1 MVLRKYSN
9 NFQEFKLVSGPKN
22 GPSKNFFALLK
33 LSTKEY
39 VAFADFYKQVLET
52 PEDQLPQ
59 AFIAK
64 LNNEL
69 VATISLTEE
78 EGEVLQP
85 WVSNLYVDPTHRK
98 NGIGGFLMEMIID
111 VAKVRGFKE
120 VYGWTNSKQEEFY
133 YRKRGWEVIETR
145 ENDVVIIKKSTL

>member
-1 MVLRKYSN
+1 MNTLSFHVLPN
-9 NFQEFKLVSGPKN
+9 DQEVIDTVTN
-22 GPSKNFFALLK
+22 WNETHWREALPDL
-33 LSTKEY
+33 KEY

-64 LNNEL
+64 LNNKL
-69 VATISLTEE
+69 VATIALTEE
-78 EGEVLQP
+78 EGETLQP
-85 WVSNLYVDPTHRK
+85 WVSNLYVDPSERK
-98 NGIGGFLMEMIID
+98 NGIGGFLMEMILD

>member
-1 MVLRKYSN
+1 MNTLSFHLLPNDQDIINTITNWNETHWR
-9 NFQEFKLVSGPKN
+9 E
-22 GPSKNFFALLK
+22 ALPNL
-33 LSTKEY
+33 KEY
-39 VAFADFYKQVLET
+39 VEFANFYKQVLET

-64 LNNEL
+64 LNNQL

>member
-1 MVLRKYSN
+1 MNTLSFHLLPN
-9 NFQEFKLVSGPKN
+9 DQEIIATVTN
-22 GPSKNFFALLK
+22 WNETHWREALPDL
-33 LSTKEY
+33 KEY

-64 LNNEL
+64 LNNQL

>member
-1 MVLRKYSN
+1 MNTLSFHLLPNDQKIIDTVTNWNETHWR
-9 NFQEFKLVSGPKN
+9 E
-22 GPSKNFFALLK
+22 ALPDL
-33 LSTKEY
+33 KEY

-69 VATISLTEE
+69 VATIALTEE

-120 VYGWTNSKQEEFY
+120 VYGWTNSEQEEFY

>member
-1 MVLRKYSN
+1 MNTLSFHLLPN
-9 NFQEFKLVSGPKN
+9 DQEIIDTVTN
-22 GPSKNFFALLK
+22 WNETHWREALPNL
-33 LSTKEY
+33 KEY

-64 LNNEL
+64 LNNQL

>member
-1 MVLRKYSN
+1 MNTLSFHLLPNDQDIINTITNWNESYWR
-9 NFQEFKLVSGPKN
+9 E
-22 GPSKNFFALLK
+22 ALPNL
-33 LSTKEY
+33 KEY
-39 VAFADFYKQVLET
+39 VEFANFYKQVLET

-64 LNNEL
+64 LNNQL

>member
-1 MVLRKYSN
+1 MNTLSFHLLPN
-9 NFQEFKLVSGPKN
+9 DQEIIDTVTN
-22 GPSKNFFALLK
+22 WNETHWREALPDL
-33 LSTKEY
+33 KEY

-64 LNNEL
+64 LNNQL

>member
-1 MVLRKYSN
+1 MNTLSFHLLPN
-9 NFQEFKLVSGPKN
+9 DQETIDTVTN
-22 GPSKNFFALLK
+22 WNETHWREALPDL
-33 LSTKEY
+33 KEY

-64 LNNEL
+64 LNNQL

>member
-1 MVLRKYSN
+1 MNTLSFHLLPNDQDIINTITNWNEAYWR
-9 NFQEFKLVSGPKN
+9 E
-22 GPSKNFFALLK
+22 ALPNL
-33 LSTKEY
+33 KEY
-39 VAFADFYKQVLET
+39 VEFANFYKQVLET

-64 LNNEL
+64 LNNQL

>member
-1 MVLRKYSN
+1 MNTLSFHLLPNDQDIINTITNWNETHWR
-9 NFQEFKLVSGPKN
+9 E
-22 GPSKNFFALLK
+22 ALPNL
-33 LSTKEY
+33 KEY
-39 VAFADFYKQVLET
+39 VEFANFYKQVLET

-64 LNNEL
+64 LNNQL

-145 ENDVVIIKKSTL
+145 ENNVVIIKKSTL